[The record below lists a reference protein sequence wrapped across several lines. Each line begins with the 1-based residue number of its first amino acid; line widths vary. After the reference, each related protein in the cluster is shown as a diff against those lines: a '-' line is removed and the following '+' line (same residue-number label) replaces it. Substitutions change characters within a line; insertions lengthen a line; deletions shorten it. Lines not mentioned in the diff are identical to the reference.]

1 MKFELNDVR
10 DVWSAAPTPFT
21 REGELDIPSV
31 KRMVEHHLRLGV
43 KGLFVGGTNGEGPWM
58 TDSQKRLMVRSVVA
72 AARGRLPVTVQ
83 VSDNSAC
90 RIVANMKA
98 AREDGADAAII
109 APPSFLLNAT
119 PENVRDLYLDAIR
132 ACPLPVG
139 IYDRG
144 KHSSVPVPLK
154 VLKTVMQEKKV
165 VMLKDSS
172 GDPERRDLFV
182 GIRKKRRDLRIL
194 NGSEFDCVTYIK
206 AGYDGVLLGGGVFN
220 GYLARLVIDA
230 VRKGDLARA
239 ETLQKKMNRMM
250 YAVYGGKK
258 IACWLAG
265 EKRLLVELGL
275 FSTWHN
281 LLRYPL
287 TPACERAILRVAR
300 TDRALL
306 LPE

>member
-1 MKFELNDVR
+1 MNFELNDVR
-10 DVWSAAPTPFT
+10 DVWSAVPTPFT
-21 REGELDIPSV
+21 RAGELDVPSV

-43 KGLFVGGTNGEGPWM
+43 RGLFVGGTNGEGPWM
-58 TDSQKRLMVRSVVA
+58 TDSQRRLMVRSVVA
-72 AARGRLPVTVQ
+72 AARGRLPVTAQ
-83 VSDNSAC
+83 VSDNSTC

-98 AREDGADAAII
+98 AKEDGADAAII

-119 PENVRDLYLDAIR
+119 PENVRDLYVDAIR

-144 KHSSVPVPLK
+144 KNSAVAVPMKALK
-154 VLKTVMQEKKV
+154 AIMLEKKV

-172 GDPERRDLFV
+172 GDPERRDYFAA
-182 GIRKKRRDLRIL
+182 IRRKRRDLRIL
-194 NGSEFDCVTYIK
+194 NGDEFNCVAYIK

-220 GYLARLVIDA
+220 GYLARLIVEA
-230 VRKGDLARA
+230 ARKDDGPLADR
-239 ETLQKKMNRMM
+239 LQKKMNQMM

-258 IACWLAG
+258 ISCWLAG
-265 EKRLLVELGL
+265 EKRLLVELGI

-287 TPACERAILRVAR
+287 TPACERAVLRVMR
-300 TDRALL
+300 TDRDLL
-306 LPE
+306 LP

>member
-1 MKFELNDVR
+1 MKFDINDVR

-43 KGLFVGGTNGEGPWM
+43 KGLFLGGTNGEGPWM
-58 TDSQKRLMVRSVVA
+58 TDGQRRLMVRSVVA
-72 AARGRLPVTVQ
+72 AARGRLPVSVQ
-83 VSDNSAC
+83 VTDKSAG

-98 AREDGADAAII
+98 AREDGADAAVI
-109 APPSFLLNAT
+109 APPFFLMNAT
-119 PENVRDLYLDAIR
+119 PENVRDLYVEAIR

-144 KHSSVPVPLK
+144 KHSSVAVPLK
-154 VLKTVMQEKKV
+154 ALKAIMQEKNV

-172 GDPERRDLFV
+172 CDPERRDLFV
-182 GIRKKRRDLRIL
+182 AARRKRKDLRIL
-194 NGSEFDCVTYIK
+194 SGFEFDCVSYLQ

-220 GYLARLVIDA
+220 GFMARHIVEA
-230 VRKGDLARA
+230 VRKGDSARA
-239 ETLQKKMNRMM
+239 TQLQEKMNKLM

-258 IACWLAG
+258 ITCWLAG
-265 EKRLLVELGL
+265 EKRLLTELGI

-287 TPACERAILRVAR
+287 TPACERAIVRVAKS
-300 TDRALL
+300 DRAWL

>member
-1 MKFELNDVR
+1 MKFDINDVR

-21 REGELDIPSV
+21 RTGELDIPAV

-43 KGLFVGGTNGEGPWM
+43 RGLFLGGTNGEGPWM
-58 TDSQKRLMVRSVVA
+58 TDSQRRLMVRSVVA

-83 VSDNSAC
+83 VTDNSAG

-98 AREDGADAAII
+98 AREDGADAAVI
-109 APPSFLLNAT
+109 APPFFLMNAT
-119 PENVRDLYLDAIR
+119 PENVRDLYIDAIR

-144 KHSSVPVPLK
+144 TFSSVPVPIKALK
-154 VLKTVMQEKKV
+154 AIMQEKNV

-172 GDPERRDLFV
+172 CNPERRDLFV
-182 GIRKKRRDLRIL
+182 AMRRKRRDLRIL
-194 NGSEFDCVTYIK
+194 NGFEFDCVSYIK

-220 GYLARLVIDA
+220 GFLARHILEA
-230 VRKGDLARA
+230 VRKGDDARA
-239 ETLQKKMNRMM
+239 NQLQQKMNKLM

-275 FSTWHN
+275 FGTWHN

-287 TPACERAILRVAR
+287 TPSCEKAIQRLVK
-300 TDRALL
+300 TDRAWL

>member
-1 MKFELNDVR
+1 MMFELNDVR
-10 DVWSAAPTPFT
+10 DVWSAVPTPFT
-21 REGELDIPSV
+21 RDGELDVPSV

-58 TDSQKRLMVRSVVA
+58 TDSQRRLMVRSVISS
-72 AARGRLPVTVQ
+72 ARGRLPVTVQ
-83 VSDNSAC
+83 VSDNSTC

-119 PENVRDLYLDAIR
+119 PENVRDLYIDAIR

-144 KHSSVPVPLK
+144 KHSSVAVPLK
-154 VLKTVMQEKKV
+154 VLKAVMKEKKV

-172 GDPERRDLFV
+172 GDPERRDFFTAL
-182 GIRKKRRDLRIL
+182 RRKRRDLRIL
-194 NGSEFDCVTYIK
+194 NGSEFDCVSYIK

-220 GYLARLVIDA
+220 GYLARLIVDA
-230 VRKGDLARA
+230 VRKGDMTLADQ
-239 ETLQKKMNRMM
+239 LQKKMNHMM

-265 EKRLLVELGL
+265 EKRLLVELGI

-287 TPACERAILRVAR
+287 TRACERAVLRVSR
-300 TDRALL
+300 TERALL
-306 LPE
+306 LPD